1 MEVIY
6 ASSLEQLH
14 DRFLQD
20 RANQHSYGAIEVMEA
35 KVQSIFVEVQ
45 DLTCGKQCPGRRLIE
60 NDFRM
65 VTLNKDR
72 ILKDHSGTLETQAGI
87 RIAREELLRY
97 FEILK
102 AKEFQLLHDF
112 ANLVEVNEDNKTR
125 SDGFRQNEAAAEV
138 RVNELR
144 RERDYLSLHREK
156 IALAVE
162 QTCQNTSSKQ
172 AFDCNAVDTLEDKLR
187 HLEADYTETVE
198 RNRILR
204 TDSTARQLELES
216 AQKNVERIEQVLN
229 TLEAE
234 KAESIKIKEY
244 ISDRLVKL
252 CRLQGESDV
261 RRRLVLQLSNHQAS
275 DSGIRG
281 QIEHFKAA
289 ISGIN
294 KEYVELFKFI
304 DG

>member
-1 MEVIY
+1 
-6 ASSLEQLH
+6 
-14 DRFLQD
+14 
-20 RANQHSYGAIEVMEA
+20 MEA
-35 KVQSIFVEVQ
+35 KVHSMFVQAQ
-45 DLTCGKQCPGRRLIE
+45 DLTCEKLCPGRRLIE

-72 ILKDHSGTLETQAGI
+72 ILKDHSGNLETQAGI
-87 RIAREELLRY
+87 RIAREELLRF

-102 AKEFQLLHDF
+102 AKEFKLLHDF
-112 ANLVEVNEDNKTR
+112 ANLVEVNEDNKRR
-125 SDGFRQNEAAAEV
+125 SDEFRQNEAAAEV

-144 RERDYLSLHREK
+144 RERDYLSIRREQM
-156 IALAVE
+156 ALAVE
-162 QTCQNTSSKQ
+162 QACQDTSSKQ
-172 AFDCNAVDTLEDKLR
+172 AFDCNAVESLEDKLR
-187 HLEADYTETVE
+187 HLEVDYTETIE

-204 TDSTARQLELES
+204 TDYAARQRELES

-252 CRLQGESDV
+252 CRLQGESEV
-261 RRRLVLQLSNHQAS
+261 RRRLVSQLSNEKTS

-294 KEYVELFKFI
+294 QEYVELFKLI
-304 DG
+304 NG